1 MAVSSVSVMQPVTP
15 SVTQTASANNVKS
28 DASFSTMLKDAI
40 NNVSASQATSD
51 IYTNKL
57 VNGQDVELQDVMI
70 AAQKANVTL
79 NTALS
84 VRNKAVEAYQEI
96 MRMTV

>member
-1 MAVSSVSVMQPVTP
+1 MTVSSVSVMQPVTP
-15 SVTQTASANNVKS
+15 AVTQATSTNNIKS

-40 NNVSASQATSD
+40 NNVNESQATSD

>member
-15 SVTQTASANNVKS
+15 AVTQATSTNDVKS

-40 NNVSASQATSD
+40 NNVSELQATSD

-96 MRMTV
+96 MRMSV

>member
-15 SVTQTASANNVKS
+15 SVTQTASTNNVKS

-40 NNVSASQATSD
+40 NNVSESQTTSD

>member
-15 SVTQTASANNVKS
+15 SVTQTTSTNNMKS

-40 NNVSASQATSD
+40 NNVSALQATSD

>member
-15 SVTQTASANNVKS
+15 SVTQTASTNNVKS

-40 NNVSASQATSD
+40 NNVSESQATSD

-70 AAQKANVTL
+70 ASQKANVTL